1 MDKLLTVV
9 IPSYKSRKRILSHI
23 RKLPRKLNIIII
35 ENSEDNF
42 LKKLINKK
50 YNNTKIFLQK
60 NIGYGRAINFAAKK
74 VNTKYFFVMNPDTTI
89 YKKTLKNLINAA
101 EKIKLFGMLS
111 PEHISKK
118 RLDLTNDNIIEKS
131 TLTGGAMFFNTR
143 IFKKI
148 KGFDENIFLYYEDND
163 YFTKC
168 NKLNLKLY
176 LIKNSFHYHKKKD
189 SSSATFKSIEEKYYA
204 KLIAGWHGQ
213 WSKFYYIKKNNGFFY
228 GVVKCL
234 PNLMVNSVQ
243 CLINLIINYKKAKYI
258 YFKIEGLIS
267 SIMGLPSFKRSKY
280 DRKKLIRFNKN

>member
-1 MDKLLTVV
+1 MNKLLTVV
-9 IPSYKSRKRILSHI
+9 IPSYKSRNRIISHI
-23 RKLPRKLNIIII
+23 SKLSKKLNIIVI
-35 ENSEDNF
+35 ENSEDIH
-42 LKKLINKK
+42 LKKQISKK
-50 YNNTKIFLQK
+50 FRNTRVYLKK

-89 YKKTLKNLINAA
+89 YKQTLKNLVNAA
-101 EKIKLFGMLS
+101 EKIKIFGMLS

-118 RLDLTNDNIIEKS
+118 RSNLTSDNTIEKS
-131 TLTGGAMFFNTR
+131 TLTGGAMLFNTKV
-143 IFKKI
+143 FKKI

-213 WSKFYYIKKNNGFFY
+213 WSKFYYIKKYHGFFY
-228 GVVKCL
+228 SIVKCSPKL
-234 PNLMVNSVQ
+234 IVNMVQ
-243 CLINLIINYKKAKYI
+243 FLINLIINYKKAKYI
-258 YFKIEGLIS
+258 YFKIEGLLS
-267 SIMGLPSFKRSKY
+267 SIIGLPSFKRSKY
-280 DRKKLIRFNKN
+280 DR

>member
-1 MDKLLTVV
+1 MTKFLTVV
-9 IPSYKSRKRILSHI
+9 IPSYKSRNKIISHI
-23 RKLPRKLNIIII
+23 SKLSKKLNIIVI
-35 ENSEDNF
+35 ENSEDIH
-42 LKKLINKK
+42 LKKQISKK
-50 YNNTKIFLQK
+50 FRNTKVYLKK

-89 YKKTLKNLINAA
+89 YNQTLKNLINAA
-101 EKIKLFGMLS
+101 EKIKLFGMMS

-118 RLDLTNDNIIEKS
+118 RSNLIKNNTIEKN
-131 TLTGGAMFFNTR
+131 TLTGGAMLFNTK

-213 WSKFYYIKKNNGFFY
+213 WSKFYYIKKYHGFFY
-228 GVVKCL
+228 SIVKCL
-234 PNLMVNSVQ
+234 PNLIVNIVQ
-243 CLINLIINYKKAKYI
+243 FLINLIINYKKAKYI
-258 YFKIEGLIS
+258 YFKIEGLLS
-267 SIMGLPSFKRSKY
+267 SIIGLPSFKRSKY
-280 DRKKLIRFNKN
+280 DR

>member
-1 MDKLLTVV
+1 MNKFLTVV
-9 IPSYKSRKRILSHI
+9 IPSYKSRNRIISHI
-23 RKLPRKLNIIII
+23 SKLSKKLNIIII
-35 ENSEDNF
+35 ENSEDIN
-42 LKKLINKK
+42 LKKQISKK
-50 YNNTKIFLQK
+50 FRNTKVYLK
-60 NIGYGRAINFAAKK
+60 RNIGYGRAINFAAKK

-89 YKKTLKNLINAA
+89 YSQTLKNLINAA
-101 EKIKLFGMLS
+101 EKIKLFGMMS

-118 RLDLTNDNIIEKS
+118 RSNLIKNNTIEKN
-131 TLTGGAMFFNTR
+131 TLTGGAMLFNTK

-213 WSKFYYIKKNNGFFY
+213 WSKFYYIKKYHGFFY
-228 GVVKCL
+228 SIVKCL
-234 PNLMVNSVQ
+234 PNLIVNIVQ
-243 CLINLIINYKKAKYI
+243 FLINLIINYKKAKYI
-258 YFKIEGLIS
+258 YFKIEGLLS
-267 SIMGLPSFKRSKY
+267 SIIGLPSFKRSKY
-280 DRKKLIRFNKN
+280 DR

>member
-1 MDKLLTVV
+1 MNKFLTVV
-9 IPSYKSRKRILSHI
+9 IPSYKSRNKIISHI
-23 RKLPRKLNIIII
+23 SKLSNILNIIVI
-35 ENSEDNF
+35 ENSEDIY
-42 LKKLINKK
+42 LKKQISKK
-50 YNNTKIFLQK
+50 FRNTEVYLKK

-74 VNTKYFFVMNPDTTI
+74 INTKYFFVMNPDTTI
-89 YKKTLKNLINAA
+89 YKQTLKNLINAA
-101 EKIKLFGMLS
+101 EKIKLFGMMS

-118 RLDLTNDNIIEKS
+118 RSNLINNNTIEKN
-131 TLTGGAMFFNTR
+131 TLTGGAMLFNTK

-213 WSKFYYIKKNNGFFY
+213 WSKFYYIKKYHGFFY
-228 GVVKCL
+228 SIVKCL
-234 PNLMVNSVQ
+234 PNLIVNIVQ
-243 CLINLIINYKKAKYI
+243 PLINLIINDKKAKYI
-258 YFKIEGLIS
+258 HFKIEGLLS
-267 SIMGLPSFKRSKY
+267 SIIGLPSFKRSKY
-280 DRKKLIRFNKN
+280 DR

>member
-1 MDKLLTVV
+1 MNKFLTVV
-9 IPSYKSRKRILSHI
+9 IPSYKSRNRIISHI
-23 RKLPRKLNIIII
+23 NKLSKKLNIIII
-35 ENSEDNF
+35 ENSEDIN
-42 LKKLINKK
+42 LKKQISKK
-50 YNNTKIFLQK
+50 FRNTKIYLK
-60 NIGYGRAINFAAKK
+60 RNIGYGRAINFAAKK

-89 YKKTLKNLINAA
+89 YSQTLKNLINAA
-101 EKIKLFGMLS
+101 EKIKLFGMMS

-118 RLDLTNDNIIEKS
+118 RSNLINNNTIEKK
-131 TLTGGAMFFNTR
+131 TLTGGAMLFNTK

-213 WSKFYYIKKNNGFFY
+213 WSKFYYIKKYHGFFY
-228 GVVKCL
+228 SIVKCL
-234 PNLMVNSVQ
+234 PNLIVNIVQ
-243 CLINLIINYKKAKYI
+243 FLINLIINYKKAKYI
-258 YFKIEGLIS
+258 YFKIEGLLS
-267 SIMGLPSFKRSKY
+267 SIIGLPSFKRSKY
-280 DRKKLIRFNKN
+280 DR

>member
-1 MDKLLTVV
+1 MNKLLTVV
-9 IPSYKSRKRILSHI
+9 IPSYKSRNRIISHI
-23 RKLPRKLNIIII
+23 SKLSKKLNIIVI
-35 ENSEDNF
+35 ENSEDIN
-42 LKKLINKK
+42 LKKQISKK
-50 YNNTKIFLQK
+50 FRNTMVYLKK

-89 YKKTLKNLINAA
+89 YKQTLKNLVNAA

-118 RLDLTNDNIIEKS
+118 RSNLTSDNTIEKS
-131 TLTGGAMFFNTR
+131 TLTGGAMLFNTKV
-143 IFKKI
+143 FKKI

-213 WSKFYYIKKNNGFFY
+213 WSKFYYIKKYHGFFY
-228 GVVKCL
+228 SIVKCL
-234 PNLMVNSVQ
+234 PNLIVNIVQ
-243 CLINLIINYKKAKYI
+243 FLINLIINYKKAKYI
-258 YFKIEGLIS
+258 YFKIEGLLS
-267 SIMGLPSFKRSKY
+267 SIIGLPSFKRSKY
-280 DRKKLIRFNKN
+280 DR

>member
-1 MDKLLTVV
+1 MNKFLTVV
-9 IPSYKSRKRILSHI
+9 IPSYKSRNRIISHI
-23 RKLPRKLNIIII
+23 SKLSKKLNIIII
-35 ENSEDNF
+35 ENSEDID
-42 LKKLINKK
+42 LKKQISKK
-50 YNNTKIFLQK
+50 FRNTEVYLKR

-89 YKKTLKNLINAA
+89 YKQTLKNLVNAA

-118 RLDLTNDNIIEKS
+118 RSNLIKNNTIEKN
-131 TLTGGAMFFNTR
+131 TLTGGAMLFNTK

-213 WSKFYYIKKNNGFFY
+213 WSKFYYIKKYHGFFY
-228 GVVKCL
+228 SIVKCL
-234 PNLMVNSVQ
+234 PNLIVNIVQ
-243 CLINLIINYKKAKYI
+243 FLINLIINYKKAKYI
-258 YFKIEGLIS
+258 YFKIEGLLS
-267 SIMGLPSFKRSKY
+267 SIIGLPSFKRSKY
-280 DRKKLIRFNKN
+280 DR

>member
-1 MDKLLTVV
+1 MNKFLTVV
-9 IPSYKSRKRILSHI
+9 IPSYKSRNRIISHI
-23 RKLPRKLNIIII
+23 SKLSKKLNIIII
-35 ENSEDNF
+35 ENSEDIN
-42 LKKLINKK
+42 LKKQISKK
-50 YNNTKIFLQK
+50 FRNTKVYLK
-60 NIGYGRAINFAAKK
+60 RNIGYGRAINLAAKK

-89 YKKTLKNLINAA
+89 YSQTLKNLINAA
-101 EKIKLFGMLS
+101 EKIKLFGMMS

-118 RLDLTNDNIIEKS
+118 RSNLIKNNTIEKN
-131 TLTGGAMFFNTR
+131 TLTGGAMLFNTK

-213 WSKFYYIKKNNGFFY
+213 WSKFYYIKKYHGFFY
-228 GVVKCL
+228 SIVKCL
-234 PNLMVNSVQ
+234 PNLIVNIVQ
-243 CLINLIINYKKAKYI
+243 FLINLIINYKKAKYI
-258 YFKIEGLIS
+258 YFKIEGLLS
-267 SIMGLPSFKRSKY
+267 SIIGLPSFKRSKY
-280 DRKKLIRFNKN
+280 DR

>member
-1 MDKLLTVV
+1 MNKLLTVV
-9 IPSYKSRKRILSHI
+9 IPSYKSKNRILSHI
-23 RKLPRKLNIIII
+23 SKLSKKLTIIVI
-35 ENSEDNF
+35 ENSEDIN
-42 LKKLINKK
+42 LKKKIGKK
-50 YNNTKIFLQK
+50 FKNTKVYLKK

-89 YKKTLKNLINAA
+89 YNQTLKNLIIAA
-101 EKIKLFGMLS
+101 EKIKLFGMMS

-118 RLDLTNDNIIEKS
+118 KSNSTNNNTIEKT
-131 TLTGGAMFFNTR
+131 TLTGGAMLFNTN

-189 SSSATFKSIEEKYYA
+189 SSSATFRTIEEKYYA

-213 WSKFYYIKKNNGFFY
+213 WSKFYYIKKYHGFLY
-228 GVVKCL
+228 SLVKCL
-234 PNLMVNSVQ
+234 PNLIVNILQS
-243 CLINLIINYKKAKYI
+243 LINLIINYKKAKYI
-258 YFKIEGLIS
+258 YFKIEGLLS
-267 SIMGLPSFKRSKY
+267 SIIGLPSFKRSKY
-280 DRKKLIRFNKN
+280 DR

>member
-1 MDKLLTVV
+1 MNKFLTVV
-9 IPSYKSRKRILSHI
+9 IPSYKSRNRIISHI
-23 RKLPRKLNIIII
+23 SKLSKKLNIIII
-35 ENSEDNF
+35 ENSEDIN
-42 LKKLINKK
+42 LKKQISKK
-50 YNNTKIFLQK
+50 FRNTEVYLKR

-74 VNTKYFFVMNPDTTI
+74 VNTKYFFVMNPDTII
-89 YKKTLKNLINAA
+89 YNQTLKNLINAA
-101 EKIKLFGMLS
+101 EKIKLFGMMS

-118 RLDLTNDNIIEKS
+118 RSNLIKNNTIEKN
-131 TLTGGAMFFNTR
+131 TLTGGAMLFNTK

-213 WSKFYYIKKNNGFFY
+213 WSKFYYIKKYHGFFY
-228 GVVKCL
+228 SIVKCL
-234 PNLMVNSVQ
+234 PNLIVNIVQ
-243 CLINLIINYKKAKYI
+243 FLINLIINYKKAKYI
-258 YFKIEGLIS
+258 YFKIEGLLS
-267 SIMGLPSFKRSKY
+267 SIIGLPSFKRSKY
-280 DRKKLIRFNKN
+280 DR

>member
-1 MDKLLTVV
+1 MNKFLTVI
-9 IPSYKSRKRILSHI
+9 IPSYKSRRRIISHI
-23 RKLPRKLNIIII
+23 SKLPKKLNIIVI
-35 ENSEDNF
+35 ENSEDIH
-42 LKKLINKK
+42 LKELIDKK
-50 YNNTKIFLQK
+50 FKNTEIYLKK

-89 YKKTLKNLINAA
+89 YNQTLKNLIIAA
-101 EKIKLFGMLS
+101 EKIKLFGMMS

-118 RLDLTNDNIIEKS
+118 KSNSTNNNTIEKN
-131 TLTGGAMFFNTR
+131 TLTGGAMLFNTN

-189 SSSATFKSIEEKYYA
+189 SSSATFRTIEEKYYA

-213 WSKFYYIKKNNGFFY
+213 WSKFYYIKKYHGFLY
-228 GVVKCL
+228 SLVKCL
-234 PNLMVNSVQ
+234 PNLIVNIVQ
-243 CLINLIINYKKAKYI
+243 SLINLIINYKKAKYI
-258 YFKIEGLIS
+258 YFKIEGLLS
-267 SIMGLPSFKRSKY
+267 SIIGLPSFKRSKY
-280 DRKKLIRFNKN
+280 DR

>member
-1 MDKLLTVV
+1 MNKFLTVV
-9 IPSYKSRKRILSHI
+9 IPSYKSRNRIISHI
-23 RKLPRKLNIIII
+23 SKLSKKLKIIII
-35 ENSEDNF
+35 ENSEDID
-42 LKKLINKK
+42 LKKQISKK
-50 YNNTKIFLQK
+50 FRNTEVYLKR

-89 YKKTLKNLINAA
+89 YSQTLKNLINAA
-101 EKIKLFGMLS
+101 EKIKLFGMMS

-118 RLDLTNDNIIEKS
+118 RSNLINNNTIEKK
-131 TLTGGAMFFNTR
+131 TLTGGAMLFNTK
-143 IFKKI
+143 IFRKI

-213 WSKFYYIKKNNGFFY
+213 WSKFYYIKKYHGFFY
-228 GVVKCL
+228 SIVKCL
-234 PNLMVNSVQ
+234 PNLIVNIVQ
-243 CLINLIINYKKAKYI
+243 FLINLIINYKKAKYI
-258 YFKIEGLIS
+258 YFKIEGLLS
-267 SIMGLPSFKRSKY
+267 SIIGLPSFKRSKY
-280 DRKKLIRFNKN
+280 DR

>member
-1 MDKLLTVV
+1 MNKLLTIV
-9 IPSYKSRKRILSHI
+9 IPSYKSRNRIITHVSKLS
-23 RKLPRKLNIIII
+23 KKLNIIII
-35 ENSEDNF
+35 ENSEDIY
-42 LKKLINKK
+42 LKELIEKK
-50 YNNTKIFLQK
+50 FNNTKVYLKK

-74 VNTKYFFVMNPDTTI
+74 INTKYFFVMNPDTTI
-89 YKKTLKNLINAA
+89 YNQTLKNLINAA
-101 EKIKLFGMLS
+101 EKIKLFGMMS

-118 RLDLTNDNIIEKS
+118 RSNLINNNTIEKN
-131 TLTGGAMFFNTR
+131 TLTGGAMLFNTK

-213 WSKFYYIKKNNGFFY
+213 WSKFYYIKKYHGFFY
-228 GVVKCL
+228 SIVKCL
-234 PNLMVNSVQ
+234 PNLIVNIVQ
-243 CLINLIINYKKAKYI
+243 FLINLIINYKKAKYI
-258 YFKIEGLIS
+258 YFKIEGLLS
-267 SIMGLPSFKRSKY
+267 SIIGLPSFKRSKY
-280 DRKKLIRFNKN
+280 DR

>member
-1 MDKLLTVV
+1 MNKLLTVV
-9 IPSYKSRKRILSHI
+9 IPSYKSRSRIISHI
-23 RKLPRKLNIIII
+23 SKLSKKLNIIII
-35 ENSEDNF
+35 ENSEDIH
-42 LKKLINKK
+42 LKKQISKK
-50 YNNTKIFLQK
+50 FRNTKVYLKK

-89 YKKTLKNLINAA
+89 YNQTLKNLIIAA
-101 EKIKLFGMLS
+101 EKIKLFGMMS

-118 RLDLTNDNIIEKS
+118 KSNSTNNNTIEKN
-131 TLTGGAMFFNTR
+131 TLTGGAMLFNTN

-189 SSSATFKSIEEKYYA
+189 SSSATFRTIEEKYYA

-213 WSKFYYIKKNNGFFY
+213 WSKFYYIKKYHGFLY
-228 GVVKCL
+228 SLVKCL
-234 PNLMVNSVQ
+234 PNLIVNILQS
-243 CLINLIINYKKAKYI
+243 LINLIINYKKAKYI
-258 YFKIEGLIS
+258 YFKIEGLLS
-267 SIMGLPSFKRSKY
+267 SIIGLPSFKRSKY
-280 DRKKLIRFNKN
+280 DR

>member
-1 MDKLLTVV
+1 MNKFLTVV
-9 IPSYKSRKRILSHI
+9 IPSYKSRNRIISHI
-23 RKLPRKLNIIII
+23 SKLSKKLNIIII
-35 ENSEDNF
+35 ENSEDIN
-42 LKKLINKK
+42 LKKQINKK
-50 YNNTKIFLQK
+50 FRNTEVYLKR

-89 YKKTLKNLINAA
+89 YSQTLKNLINAA
-101 EKIKLFGMLS
+101 EKIKLFGMMS

-118 RLDLTNDNIIEKS
+118 RSNLIKNNTIEKN
-131 TLTGGAMFFNTR
+131 TLTGGAMLFNTK

-213 WSKFYYIKKNNGFFY
+213 WSKFYYIKKYHGFFY
-228 GVVKCL
+228 SIVKCL
-234 PNLMVNSVQ
+234 PNLIVNIVQ
-243 CLINLIINYKKAKYI
+243 FLINLIINYKKAKYI
-258 YFKIEGLIS
+258 YFKIEGLLS
-267 SIMGLPSFKRSKY
+267 SIIGLPSFKRSKY
-280 DRKKLIRFNKN
+280 DR

>member
-1 MDKLLTVV
+1 MNKFLTVI
-9 IPSYKSRKRILSHI
+9 IPSYKSRRRIISHI
-23 RKLPRKLNIIII
+23 SKLPKKLNIIVI
-35 ENSEDNF
+35 ENSEDIH
-42 LKKLINKK
+42 LKELIDKK
-50 YNNTKIFLQK
+50 FKNTEIYLKK

-89 YKKTLKNLINAA
+89 YNQTLKNLIIAA
-101 EKIKLFGMLS
+101 EKKKLFGMMS

-118 RLDLTNDNIIEKS
+118 KSNSTNNNIIEKN
-131 TLTGGAMFFNTR
+131 TLTGGAMLFNTK

-189 SSSATFKSIEEKYYA
+189 SSSATFRTIEEKYYA

-213 WSKFYYIKKNNGFFY
+213 WSKFYYIKKYHGFLY
-228 GVVKCL
+228 SLVKCL
-234 PNLMVNSVQ
+234 PNLIVNIVQ
-243 CLINLIINYKKAKYI
+243 SLINLIINYKKAKYI
-258 YFKIEGLIS
+258 YFKIEGLLS
-267 SIMGLPSFKRSKY
+267 SIIGLPSFKRSKY
-280 DRKKLIRFNKN
+280 DR

>member
-1 MDKLLTVV
+1 MNKFLTVV
-9 IPSYKSRKRILSHI
+9 IPSYKSRNRIISHI
-23 RKLPRKLNIIII
+23 NKLSKKLNIIII
-35 ENSEDNF
+35 ENSEDIN
-42 LKKLINKK
+42 LKKQISKK
-50 YNNTKIFLQK
+50 FRNTKIYLK
-60 NIGYGRAINFAAKK
+60 RNIGYGRAINFAAKK

-101 EKIKLFGMLS
+101 EKIKLFGMMS

-118 RLDLTNDNIIEKS
+118 RSNLINNNTIEKK
-131 TLTGGAMFFNTR
+131 TLTGGAMLFNTK

-189 SSSATFKSIEEKYYA
+189 SSSATFRTIEEKYYA

-213 WSKFYYIKKNNGFFY
+213 WSKFYYIKKYHGFFY
-228 GVVKCL
+228 SIVKCL
-234 PNLMVNSVQ
+234 PNLIVNIVQ
-243 CLINLIINYKKAKYI
+243 FLINLIINYKKAKYI
-258 YFKIEGLIS
+258 YFKIEGLLS
-267 SIMGLPSFKRSKY
+267 SIIGLPSFKRSKY
-280 DRKKLIRFNKN
+280 DR